1 MMKLTKKAKMLLAI
15 LIIAIVVY
23 NVVLFAICGF
33 GGHGAEFWI
42 SYSFMML
49 SFLLIA
55 VGGAV
60 LGLRGLS
67 LKDWLFGFPLVKHST
82 LYIAFELV
90 ASTIFVILGYYAKVS
105 WGWVFSL
112 QFAALGVYLIFAIS
126 CLFAKQTIDEVRVK
140 VSDKTTFIRLLK
152 VDADMLVE
160 RALTEDAKRIF
171 SAFSENVEYSDP
183 MSSEALFE
191 LEKDISFTVAQ
202 AGEKL
207 SEGDEASAVDLCK
220 KASRLLSERNKKT
233 KALK

>member
-140 VSDKTTFIRLLK
+140 VSDKTTFI
-152 VDADMLVE
+152 
-160 RALTEDAKRIF
+160 
-171 SAFSENVEYSDP
+171 
-183 MSSEALFE
+183 
-191 LEKDISFTVAQ
+191 
-202 AGEKL
+202 
-207 SEGDEASAVDLCK
+207 C
-220 KASRLLSERNKKT
+220 
-233 KALK
+233 